1 MVGEIRD
8 FETAE
13 IAVKAALTGHLVLST
28 LHTND
33 APSTI
38 GRMLNMGV
46 DPFLVAASLNLII
59 AQRLARVIC
68 PHCRARVE
76 DYPHDALL
84 GVGFAEEEL
93 SSLALYRGTGCEEC
107 SNTGYQGRLA
117 FYELLP
123 LTEEM
128 RSLVIAHTTTDEL
141 RKRAIAAGMT
151 TLREGGLQKARE
163 GLTTVEEV
171 LRVTSSAGSN

>member
-8 FETAE
+8 FETIE

-33 APSTI
+33 APATI

-46 DPFLVAASLNLII
+46 EPFLVASSLNLVV

-68 PHCRARVE
+68 RYCKTVID
-76 DYPHDALL
+76 DYPVDALREI
-84 GVGFAEEEL
+84 GFSDEEL
-93 SSLALYRGTGCEEC
+93 PSLTLHRGRGCEEC

-117 FYELLP
+117 FYEVLVM
-123 LTEEM
+123 TEEM
-128 RSLVIAHTTTDEL
+128 RSLVMAHTNTDEL
-141 RKRAIAAGMT
+141 RKRAIADGMT
-151 TLREGGLQKARE
+151 TLRAGGLNKVRA
-163 GLTTVEEV
+163 GLTTIEEV
-171 LRVTSSAGSN
+171 LRVTSSEVT